1 MIGLLLNNVLM
12 QQPDVHG
19 YQITP
24 AAVIV
29 HDMQERMGMLL

>member
-1 MIGLLLNNVLM
+1 MIGLLLNTVLM

-19 YQITP
+19 YRIIL

-29 HDMQERMGMLL
+29 HDMQERVGMLL